1 MGSPGW
7 KPTAGELRARESGTR
22 RPLSFRASVSRRQCD
37 AAALSGDKTIAHR
50 WSGGVNC
57 LELDETERR
66 YLLAGTVDAV
76 VAVYD
81 TEQPTKTDRT
91 TGHATHEPL
100 IRVAKGSAE
109 GAEGGVG
116 GARGTGG
123 HLFSVSCAAWYPVD
137 TGMFFTGSF
146 DQTVA
151 AWDTNTA
158 SRVLAF
164 PFDAKVYDISMSPNA
179 SSHCLVAVG
188 TGHPQVRLCDPNSGN
203 VTHTLT
209 GHREAVWATRWMLGS
224 EWILATGAGDGDVR
238 LWDIR
243 RAGSFMRLDASN
255 VRAGEVDALEEALR
269 APDRGFIPAGP
280 APATR
285 RNVDAVPAHLFSADA
300 VRCAGSGWGRSGGGG
315 ASRGRGG
322 SGPAAFL
329 RSTGGSSSPVDRR
342 ARGAGTGD
350 VRRLFHGAADVSC
363 NASCGKAGSDRAYAK
378 RYRRRLCRIEGGVP
392 TSRRHRSSRAARR
405 AAPASSPPPNK
416 AHREGVA

>member
-109 GAEGGVG
+109 GAEGGATNG

-123 HLFSVSCAAWYPVD
+123 HLFSVSCAAWYPID

-158 SRVLAF
+158 SRVLTF
-164 PFDAKVYDISMSPNA
+164 HFDAKVYHISMAPNA
-179 SSHCLVAVG
+179 NSHCLVAVG

-209 GHREAVWATRWMLGS
+209 GHREAVWATRWMRGS
-224 EWILATGAGDGDVR
+224 E
-238 LWDIR
+238 
-243 RAGSFMRLDASN
+243 
-255 VRAGEVDALEEALR
+255 
-269 APDRGFIPAGP
+269 
-280 APATR
+280 
-285 RNVDAVPAHLFSADA
+285 
-300 VRCAGSGWGRSGGGG
+300 
-315 ASRGRGG
+315 
-322 SGPAAFL
+322 
-329 RSTGGSSSPVDRR
+329 
-342 ARGAGTGD
+342 
-350 VRRLFHGAADVSC
+350 
-363 NASCGKAGSDRAYAK
+363 
-378 RYRRRLCRIEGGVP
+378 
-392 TSRRHRSSRAARR
+392 
-405 AAPASSPPPNK
+405 
-416 AHREGVA
+416 